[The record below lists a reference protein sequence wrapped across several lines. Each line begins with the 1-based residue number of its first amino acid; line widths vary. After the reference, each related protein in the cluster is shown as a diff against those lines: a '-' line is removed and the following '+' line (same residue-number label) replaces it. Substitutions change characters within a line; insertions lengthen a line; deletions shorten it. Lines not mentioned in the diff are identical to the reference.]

1 MDPSTDQ
8 PVVRRIALVGLGS
21 VGRALAVLVAERHEQ
36 IVAELG
42 VDLRITG
49 VMTRTLG
56 LVDAADGL
64 DLAELARGAAS
75 GGRPYDVR
83 EVGAWLEHSRADVLV
98 EASVVDL
105 DSGEPATGFLRE
117 ALGRGIHGVT
127 ANKGPVVHAY
137 RELTALADAHGVR
150 FRFEAAT
157 ADCLPI
163 YNLYRES
170 LPLDRPHRF
179 RGMVNGTTTVILET
193 IEAGGTYADGVAEA
207 QRRGIAE
214 ADPSLDVD
222 GHDAAVKVIAIANV
236 LMGADLRLTD
246 IAVTGIRDLDPVEAR
261 DAASAGTPIR
271 LVAEIE
277 SVDGV
282 VHARVAPERLD
293 ARDPFVRVG
302 GDDLA
307 VHFDGDLMPGITVVG
322 HGLTPRETAYGVLSD
337 IVGVL
342 RGR

>member
-1 MDPSTDQ
+1 M
-8 PVVRRIALVGLGS
+8 IGLGS
-21 VGRALAVLVAERHEQ
+21 VGRALAALVADRHEQ
-36 IVAELG
+36 MTRELG

-56 LVDAADGL
+56 LVDDADGL
-64 DLAELARGAAS
+64 DLAALARGEAS

-83 EVGAWLEHSRADVLV
+83 EVGAWLERCGADVLV

-105 DSGEPATGFLRE
+105 DSGEPATEFLRE
-117 ALGRGIHGVT
+117 ALRRGIHGVT

-137 RELTALADAHGVR
+137 RELTALADQHGAR

-163 YNLYRES
+163 YNLYREA

-193 IEAGGTYADGVAEA
+193 IEAGGSYAEGVAEA

-222 GHDAAVKVIAIANV
+222 GYDAAVKVIAIANV
-236 LMGADLRLTD
+236 LMGADLRLAD
-246 IAVTGIRDLDPVEAR
+246 IAVTGIRDLDPVEVR

-282 VHARVAPERLD
+282 VRARVAPERLD

-337 IVGVL
+337 VIGAL

>member
-1 MDPSTDQ
+1 MDPIADK
-8 PVVRRIALVGLGS
+8 PVVRRVALVGLGS
-21 VGRALAVLVAERHEQ
+21 VGRALAGLVAERHAQ
-36 IVAELG
+36 TVAELG

-56 LVDAADGL
+56 LVDDADGL

-75 GGRPYDVR
+75 GGTAYDVDG
-83 EVGAWLEHSRADVLV
+83 VGAWLERSHADVLV

-105 DSGEPATGFLRE
+105 DSGQPATDFLRE
-117 ALGRGIHGVT
+117 ALRRGIHGVT

-137 RELTALADAHGVR
+137 RELTALGAEHGAR

-163 YNLYRES
+163 YNLYREA

-193 IEAGGTYADGVAEA
+193 IEAGGTYDDGVAEA

-222 GHDAAVKVIAIANV
+222 GYDAAVKVIAIANV
-236 LMGADLRLTD
+236 LMGAELGLGD
-246 IAVTGIRDLDPVEAR
+246 IDVTGIRDLDVAEVREAAR
-261 DAASAGTPIR
+261 VGTPIR

-277 SVDGV
+277 RVEGAV
-282 VHARVAPERLD
+282 LARVAPERLD

>member
-1 MDPSTDQ
+1 MD

-21 VGRALAVLVAERHEQ
+21 VGRSLADLVAERHAQ
-36 IVAELG
+36 MVAELG
-42 VDLRITG
+42 IDLRITG

-56 LVDAADGL
+56 LVDDASGL
-64 DLAELARGAAS
+64 DLAVLARGAEPEGTA
-75 GGRPYDVR
+75 YDVGG
-83 EVGAWLEHSRADVLV
+83 VGAWLERTRADVLV

-105 DSGEPATGFLRE
+105 SSGEPATTFLRE
-117 ALGRGIHGVT
+117 ALRRGIHGVT

-137 RELTALADAHGVR
+137 RELTALADEHAAR

-163 YNLYRES
+163 YNLYREA
-170 LPLDRPHRF
+170 LPLDRPQRF

-222 GHDAAVKVIAIANV
+222 GFDAAVKVIAIANV
-236 LMGADLRLTD
+236 LMGADLRLAD
-246 IAVTGIRDLDPVEAR
+246 VSVTGIRDLDPGEVR
-261 DAASAGTPIR
+261 DAAAARTPVR
-271 LVAEIE
+271 LVAEIALL
-277 SVDGV
+277 DGEV
-282 VHARVAPERLD
+282 SARVAPERLD

-307 VHFDGDLMPGITVVG
+307 VRFDGELMPGITIVG

-337 IVGVL
+337 IIGAL

>member
-1 MDPSTDQ
+1 MQPFADQ
-8 PVVRRIALVGLGS
+8 TVVRRLAVVGLGS
-21 VGRALAVLVAERHEQ
+21 VGRALAGLVAERHAQ
-36 IVAELG
+36 IVTDVG
-42 VDLRITG
+42 VDLRISG

-56 LVDAADGL
+56 LVDDADGL
-64 DLAELARGAAS
+64 DLAALERGIAE
-75 GGRPYDVR
+75 GGHAYDVR
-83 EVGAWLEHSRADVLV
+83 EVGAWLERSQADVLV

-105 DSGEPATGFLRE
+105 ESGEPATGFLRE
-117 ALGRGIHGVT
+117 ALRRGIHGVT

-137 RELTALADAHGVR
+137 RELTSLADAHGVR

-163 YNLYRES
+163 YNLYREA

-193 IEAGGTYADGVAEA
+193 IEAGGTYADGVVEA

-236 LMGADLRLTD
+236 LMGADIRL
-246 IAVTGIRDLDPVEAR
+246 AGVEVSGIRDLDPVEVRA
-261 DAASAGTPIR
+261 AASAGTPIR
-271 LVAEIE
+271 LVAEI
-277 SVDGV
+277 SRVDGAV
-282 VHARVAPERLD
+282 SARIAPERLD

-307 VHFDGDLMPGITVVG
+307 VHFDGDLMPGITIVG
-322 HGLTPRETAYGVLSD
+322 HGLTPMQTAYGVLSD